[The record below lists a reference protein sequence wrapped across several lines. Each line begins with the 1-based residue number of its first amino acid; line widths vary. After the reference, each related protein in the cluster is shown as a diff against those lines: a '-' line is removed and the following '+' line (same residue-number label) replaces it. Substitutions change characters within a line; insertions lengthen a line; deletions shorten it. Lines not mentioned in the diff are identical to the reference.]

1 MLTDEDLT
9 RELGIAFRE
18 ATQDLTYAG
27 RRRPQ
32 AATPIVLST
41 TAFAGAAAVGAIAL
55 AGTFGTPSTSAG
67 VAAPRSGHQD
77 ASTSPTPHHGHLV
90 TRQMRLAG
98 MTLTYSYSDGQPDPV
113 IATMVR
119 GGLPDGVTAVSVDR
133 TDVKVWAGV
142 DPQTGDNAVFV
153 QVADGDLAG
162 KTYALLSPTWT
173 QAQLIDLFENPVPV
187 PMVTE

>member
-1 MLTDEDLT
+1 
-9 RELGIAFRE
+9 
-18 ATQDLTYAG
+18 
-27 RRRPQ
+27 
-32 AATPIVLST
+32 
-41 TAFAGAAAVGAIAL
+41 
-55 AGTFGTPSTSAG
+55 
-67 VAAPRSGHQD
+67 
-77 ASTSPTPHHGHLV
+77 
-90 TRQMRLAG
+90 
-98 MTLTYSYSDGQPDPV
+98 
-113 IATMVR
+113 MVR

-187 PMVTE
+187 PMVSE